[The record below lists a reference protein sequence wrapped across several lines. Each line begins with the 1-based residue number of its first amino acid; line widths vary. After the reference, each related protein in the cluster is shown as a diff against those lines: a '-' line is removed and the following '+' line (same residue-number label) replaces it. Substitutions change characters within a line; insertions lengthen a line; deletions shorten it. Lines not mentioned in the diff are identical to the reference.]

1 MFMFYDRRIDYIF
14 FSIIAVLFLIVI
26 IRALRKAAT
35 NPTKYDERQILM
47 RGKAYQIGFMTILG
61 LNASFIFFSVFFDA
75 MITYGYLWNCVS
87 MIIGLTVFAVYSICN
102 DAFFSL
108 KEDVDSYIISTIF
121 IVIVNFIGIS
131 PIVQEI
137 NSIADLLLSY
147 RLCNLLITLSFMIIL
162 VTLLIKKNIDRK
174 EEE

>member
-1 MFMFYDRRIDYIF
+1 MFYDRRIDYIF

-61 LNASFIFFSVFFDA
+61 LNVSFIFFSVFFDA

-108 KEDVDSYIISTIF
+108 KEDVDSYIISTI
-121 IVIVNFIGIS
+121 NKETHRPKGRGIDEE
-131 PIVQEI
+131 P
-137 NSIADLLLSY
+137 SIKS
-147 RLCNLLITLSFMIIL
+147 CQSN
-162 VTLLIKKNIDRK
+162 
-174 EEE
+174 